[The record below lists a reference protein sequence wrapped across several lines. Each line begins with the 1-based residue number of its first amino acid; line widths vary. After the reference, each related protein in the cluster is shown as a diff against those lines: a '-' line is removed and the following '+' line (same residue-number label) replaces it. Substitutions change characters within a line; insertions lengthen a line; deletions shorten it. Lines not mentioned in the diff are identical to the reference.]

1 MNCPYTYGQ
10 KDYEKDL
17 QSNIEEKVWH
27 LMGRKR
33 KEKKLAEK
41 KKLH

>member
-1 MNCPYTYGQ
+1 MNCPCTYGQ

-27 LMGRKR
+27 LMGK
-33 KEKKLAEK
+33 KEKREEVG
-41 KKLH
+41 